1 MGKLLESTAMLPA
14 IIGTA
19 VSPQSPKSNGK
30 NKAFTAISEFISI
43 VPNSLTYENLSFL
56 ICEVGIILTSQSCSG
71 IGKHA
76 CKVLH
81 IYVLHDD
88 HPDMV
93 RIIYS

>member
-30 NKAFTAISEFISI
+30 AFTAISEFISI
-43 VPNSLTYENLSFL
+43 VPNSLTYESLSFL
-56 ICEVGIILTSQSCSG
+56 ICKVGIILTSQSCSG

-81 IYVLHDD
+81 TYVLHGD